1 MRSNKKTIIA
11 LIYDFD
17 GTLSPGNMQEFA
29 FMNAIGEDKKKFWK
43 ENAELAK
50 NNDADQILTYMHLM
64 LKKAQSKDI
73 SLKKDSFKD
82 FGKSVKL
89 FKGVEDWFERINR
102 YGSKKGITIE
112 HYINSSGL
120 KEMIEGTVIAKE
132 FKQIFACSYLY
143 EIDGKA
149 IWPAVSVNFTNKTQF
164 LFKINKGINS
174 IYESKRINE
183 YIPEEE
189 RPIPFSNMIYFG
201 DGDTDIPCMKLVK
214 QLGGHSIAVYKP
226 NSSKKEKSLKLIS
239 ENRVNFVC
247 PADYSDGKEIDT
259 VVKTIIDKISADTQ
273 FQKLLKKHKNKSNH
287 HHKATATSEDDRGKF
302 CKVYYKEEE

>member
-214 QLGGHSIAVYKP
+214 QLGGHSIL
-226 NSSKKEKSLKLIS
+226 SLIH
-239 ENRVNFVC
+239 
-247 PADYSDGKEIDT
+247 I
-259 VVKTIIDKISADTQ
+259 
-273 FQKLLKKHKNKSNH
+273 
-287 HHKATATSEDDRGKF
+287 
-302 CKVYYKEEE
+302 